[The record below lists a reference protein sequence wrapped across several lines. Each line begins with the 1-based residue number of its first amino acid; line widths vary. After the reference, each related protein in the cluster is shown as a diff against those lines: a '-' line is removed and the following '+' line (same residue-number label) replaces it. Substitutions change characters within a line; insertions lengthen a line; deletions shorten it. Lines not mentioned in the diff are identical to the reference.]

1 MMQQFTEQIGF
12 LLAGQL
18 PEFEFQ
24 KRKSRLYRETGT
36 GWQSIVLEVLPS
48 ATQGMGKLAAH
59 AQIRH
64 DALEALYTPHHP
76 YLKPKDAKT
85 HPTMT
90 ANCDG
95 LIKRKELVHAFGL
108 EPASINAAAD
118 AYAAAIRTDV
128 VPWLERFADEQELF
142 DGLAS
147 SDPKTWVTSDR
158 LTRFPVVMAILAKR
172 GDTTGFDAVGTE
184 FQDWCKQKHA
194 LVYAPLAAAMLNMR
208 PTPDSPPSTERGCTS
223 RYGLGVKNDARH

>member
-1 MMQQFTEQIGF
+1 MMQQFTEQIGS
-12 LLAGQL
+12 LLAGRL

-24 KRKSRLYRETGT
+24 KRESRLYRVTGT

-48 ATQGMGKLAAH
+48 ASQGIGKLAAH
-59 AQIRH
+59 AQVRH
-64 DALEALYTPHHP
+64 DVLEALYTPHVP

-90 ANCDG
+90 ENCDG

-108 EPASINAAAD
+108 EPATINAVAD
-118 AYAAAIRTDV
+118 GYAAAIRTDV

-142 DGLAS
+142 DGLAG
-147 SDPKTWVTSDR
+147 SDPKTWVTSNR
-158 LTRFPVVMAILAKR
+158 LTRFPVLMAILAKR
-172 GDTTGFDAVGTE
+172 GDTAGFDAVGTE

-208 PTPDSPPSTERGCTS
+208 PTSDSLPSSPRG
-223 RYGLGVKNDARH
+223 